1 MRTHP
6 DIGLDKHLVTSCL
19 FVTTSRFYVCI
30 NTGKARIQYS
40 FLDIIPSFPRNVA
53 LVLLK
58 STSSKPSPPEDV
70 QLRMLIPSKME
81 DNVAFK
87 AEEFNITEFKND
99 TIEISLRQSK
109 DNRRRK
115 RAIEVYALASDA
127 TYRTAQLN
135 TDESGVSYN

>member
-1 MRTHP
+1 M
-6 DIGLDKHLVTSCL
+6 
-19 FVTTSRFYVCI
+19 
-30 NTGKARIQYS
+30 
-40 FLDIIPSFPRNVA
+40 
-53 LVLLK
+53 LLK
-58 STSSKPSPPEDV
+58 SESSKPPAPEVV
-70 QLRMLIPSKME
+70 QLKMSVPSKAE

-87 AEEFNITEFKND
+87 VKVFNIAEFQGD

-115 RAIEVYALASDA
+115 RAIEVYALASGT